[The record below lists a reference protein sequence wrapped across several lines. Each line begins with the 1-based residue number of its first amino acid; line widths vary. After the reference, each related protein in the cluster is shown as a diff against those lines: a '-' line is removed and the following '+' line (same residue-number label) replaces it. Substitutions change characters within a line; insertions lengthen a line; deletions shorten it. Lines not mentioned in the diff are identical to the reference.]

1 MQLKKHPILVL
12 WTMVFV
18 SLLTLPFL
26 GRKHIKRFL
35 PATIFMSIVIAL
47 ESILA
52 EKLKWWTIYKKL
64 PPYFINEFAF
74 IVGPFF
80 AGSLWILRL
89 TYGRFGLYFLF
100 NAVVDALFV
109 YPFYFWFRN
118 LGIFALKKMNNI
130 QLYILFLIKALLMYG
145 FQSLWEKKFKNGS
158 H

>member
-1 MQLKKHPILVL
+1 MKKRPVL
-12 WTMVFV
+12 LLWVMVII

-26 GRKHIKRFL
+26 GWKHFKRFL
-35 PATIFMSIVIAL
+35 PATIFMSIVISL

-52 EKLKWWTIYKKL
+52 EKLKWWEIYKKI

-89 TYGRFGLYFLF
+89 TYGRFGLFFLL

-109 YPFYFWFRN
+109 YPFYFWFKN
-118 LGIFALKKMNNI
+118 IGIFALKKMKNS
-130 QLYILFLIKALLMYG
+130 QLYLLFLIKAVLMYG
-145 FQSLWEKKFKNGS
+145 FQSLWEKSMKNSS